1 MSITTAGVQAFQLR
15 QTTRVTGIDYYVGG
29 LNDFLCSRGVRVE
42 AVCALCRPWT
52 WLVCMASPRSV
63 NRNAVAVTEAM
74 LTCQYVLYRCLHCN
88 GA

>member
-1 MSITTAGVQAFQLR
+1 MQTFQLR
-15 QTTRVTGIDYYVGG
+15 QTTRVTGIDYYVGD
-29 LNDFLCSRGVRVE
+29 LNDFRCSRGVRVE
-42 AVCALCRPWT
+42 AVWALLKPWA

-74 LTCQYVLYRCLHCN
+74 LTCQCVLYRCLHCN